1 MEKHASTTHIGFWK
15 RFLAYY
21 IDSLLLTFVGF
32 GIGASGVGGDYVWAP
47 SLLVSG
53 AYFVF
58 FWVKQDGQ
66 TLGNK
71 LLAIKVVREDGKPL
85 DVATAVIRYIGYIIS
100 GFVLNLG
107 FLWVIWDKKKQGWH
121 DKMAKTVVVKTD
133 GKSHTGIAIAIVAV
147 TFLLFILLVIGLVAG
162 AMVFFKYA
170 KENPDKVQYNKELQY
185 QQDTTISQPTY

>member
-1 MEKHASTTHIGFWK
+1 VEKHASTTHIGFWK